1 MLTRVLF
8 ALAAMTGPAAALELS
23 VPIACTPGVDCF
35 VQQYVDRDKGPGV
48 RDYACGAETY
58 DGHKGA
64 DIRLRTTA
72 EVAKGVGVLASA
84 PGTVIGARDGMA
96 DHLVRT
102 DADRAGVAALECGNG
117 VRIDHGEGWITQYC
131 HMRKGSIAVKKG
143 DEVKLGAKLGEVGYS
158 GQAAFAHVHIE
169 VTKDGKVI
177 DPFLPEPEAAC
188 GKAENSLWTESA
200 RAALAY
206 QPGTLLGLGFAD
218 HPLSVEELE
227 SGAVLVAPSTE
238 SPMVAYAWAINLR
251 EGDKLEVSLVKDR
264 APLAENSVTLDRG
277 KAQYMLFAGKKR
289 PPGGWTS
296 GTYTAVVK
304 ILRDGKPVI
313 DETRTFDLD

>member
-143 DEVKLGAKLGEVGYS
+143 DEVKLGAKLGEEQRSRLVC
-158 GQAAFAHVHIE
+158 E
-169 VTKDGKVI
+169 RR
-177 DPFLPEPEAAC
+177 
-188 GKAENSLWTESA
+188 A
-200 RAALAY
+200 R
-206 QPGTLLGLGFAD
+206 
-218 HPLSVEELE
+218 
-227 SGAVLVAPSTE
+227 
-238 SPMVAYAWAINLR
+238 R
-251 EGDKLEVSLVKDR
+251 K
-264 APLAENSVTLDRG
+264 
-277 KAQYMLFAGKKR
+277 YMLFAGKKR

-296 GTYTAVVK
+296 GTYTQWSRSCATASRSLTRRGRS
-304 ILRDGKPVI
+304 ILTDAKSRTRGGEGKCRDG
-313 DETRTFDLD
+313 